1 MYPHYLFILNNFND
15 VDHTAPLLFRLL
27 ELNAK
32 VTVLSLGVYALD
44 TDPRIIELSKDSG
57 FTISRLRL
65 LENIQ
70 RFSSIFAKILR
81 EILFNP
87 IVALAYVL
95 RYQFSAC
102 IYTWCNPDAKGFQ
115 TKLFR
120 AAKVLN
126 IPNVCLPHGQNIFLN
141 FDVNNYLADYFSK
154 NGCWPD
160 FSSRNQFNLYVVQT
174 EHHRNWNIHWGLDP
188 ETIVAWGSMRFSK
201 TWIRRHTDFFS
212 PYIGPTIGS
221 NSPLRIVFFIPH
233 WHYNV
238 DVSNTMLLLREIA
251 AVENIALA
259 IKGHTRGDSVDNAE
273 NHCLIDRRNVDSN
286 ATAASSSLIVW
297 ADIVI
302 NFGSSIGLE
311 AIVTGKPVINPIFLH
326 TNRTVFDY
334 SNAVYDA
341 FTVPDVMRLIEEI
354 KCGYLGSNDI
364 ESRNRLLHNEVYA
377 EKYASDPIEYYAQ
390 KLMALIS

>member
-1 MYPHYLFILNNFND
+1 MHPHCLFILNNFND

-27 ELNAK
+27 ELKTK

-57 FTISRLRL
+57 FTINRLRIL
-65 LENIQ
+65 KNIQ
-70 RFSSIFAKILR
+70 RSSSILAKILR

-87 IVALAYVL
+87 ITALAYIF
-95 RYQFSAC
+95 RYQYSAC

-120 AAKVLN
+120 AAKVVN

-141 FDVNNYLADYFSK
+141 FDINDYLTDYFSE

-174 EHHRNWNIHWGLDP
+174 EHHRNWNIDWGLDP

-201 TWIRRHTDFFS
+201 KWIRRHTDFFS
-212 PYIGPTIGS
+212 PYLGPTISS
-221 NSPLRIVFFIPH
+221 NTPLRIVFFIPH

-238 DVSNTMLLLREIA
+238 DVSNTMLLLRKIA
-251 AVENIALA
+251 AIENVALA
-259 IKGHTRGDSVDNAE
+259 IKGHTRGDSVDDAD
-273 NHCLIDRRNVDSN
+273 NHHLVDRRNVDSN
-286 ATAASSSLIVW
+286 VTAASSTLIVW

-311 AIVTGKPVINPIFLH
+311 AIVSGKPVINPTFLH
-326 TNRTVFDY
+326 TNRTVFDR

-341 FTVPDVMRLIEEI
+341 FTVPDVIRIIEEI
-354 KCGYLGSNDI
+354 ECGNLGSNDLA
-364 ESRNRLLHNEVYA
+364 SRNRLLHNEVYA
-377 EKYASDPIEYYAQ
+377 ADNESDPIECYAQ
-390 KLMALIS
+390 ELMALIS